1 MLTIANKSKEIVK
14 KIHIGD
20 LARLR
25 IIEERPKGPVRF
37 QPDTLVSEIALEFK
51 KKNIGSVPIVDR
63 EDNLLGVLSVRDIVI
78 KLVAEGRDSD
88 LVEAKEIM
96 RTENLAQA
104 YEHHSIDYAIEQI
117 KEKGVR
123 NITILSK
130 DKKVINFLSLR
141 DFLVAGQEL
150 NKNLKKKQIQIVRL
164 QLLIPITLIA
174 TSIFMYL
181 FDLFDAKYS
190 YVVLSFALLTI
201 GIATVLTAKKDLDY
215 NSELPD

>member
-1 MLTIANKSKEIVK
+1 MLTKANKSKEIVK
-14 KIHIGD
+14 KIHISD

-96 RTENLAQA
+96 RPENLAQA
-104 YEHHSIDYAIEQI
+104 YEHH
-117 KEKGVR
+117 
-123 NITILSK
+123 
-130 DKKVINFLSLR
+130 
-141 DFLVAGQEL
+141 
-150 NKNLKKKQIQIVRL
+150 
-164 QLLIPITLIA
+164 
-174 TSIFMYL
+174 
-181 FDLFDAKYS
+181 
-190 YVVLSFALLTI
+190 
-201 GIATVLTAKKDLDY
+201 
-215 NSELPD
+215 

>member
-14 KIHIGD
+14 KIHISD
-20 LARLR
+20 LARLK

-123 NITILSK
+123 NITILSR

-141 DFLVAGQEL
+141 DFLVVGQKL
-150 NKNLKKKQIQIVRL
+150 NKNLKNKQIQIVRL

-174 TSIFMYL
+174 TSIFVYL

-190 YVVLSFALLTI
+190 YIILSFALLTM
-201 GIATVLTAKKDLDY
+201 GIAAVLTAKKDLDY
-215 NSELPD
+215 DSELSD

>member
-20 LARLR
+20 LARLG

-37 QPDTLVSEIALEFK
+37 QPDTLVSDIALEFK